1 MSLIVLLILL
11 DLVELLRITVIN
23 CTIIRLIFVNLC
35 WFLCPVIIKQYVLTV
50 TDYCLGVSG

>member
-35 WFLCPVIIKQYVLTV
+35 WFLCPVIIKLYVMTV
-50 TDYCLGVSG
+50 IDYCLGVSG